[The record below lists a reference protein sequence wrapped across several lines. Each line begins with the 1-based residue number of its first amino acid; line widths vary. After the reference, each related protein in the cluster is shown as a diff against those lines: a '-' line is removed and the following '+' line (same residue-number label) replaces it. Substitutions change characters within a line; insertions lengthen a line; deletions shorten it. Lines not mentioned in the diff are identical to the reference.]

1 MFSEFFEGEYE
12 TKKFWIKGLEEDIEQ
27 IKSNADYETE
37 VLSERKED
45 SFVVIEVSQ
54 YTDIE
59 SIIEENPNIMV
70 VGFVEDWD
78 VYDVYVAFSDMG
90 SNKIDECERVG
101 FFDRHHDI
109 NWHDVLPITT
119 KYTDVEMSYIG
130 DSDTHK
136 YDFPFSS
143 EWQAF

>member
-54 YTDIE
+54 
-59 SIIEENPNIMV
+59 
-70 VGFVEDWD
+70 
-78 VYDVYVAFSDMG
+78 
-90 SNKIDECERVG
+90 
-101 FFDRHHDI
+101 
-109 NWHDVLPITT
+109 
-119 KYTDVEMSYIG
+119 
-130 DSDTHK
+130 
-136 YDFPFSS
+136 
-143 EWQAF
+143 